1 MMKSF
6 GVLSDAAGAFFYD
19 EDLKLVDNLTDEQA
33 TPPCT
38 CEFRAKHLSAHWE
51 RVTALVTRSMYTWLN
66 EDTSWREM
74 PCVINR
80 STAGVIQSASR

>member
-1 MMKSF
+1 RVSWADCRCTLRAEAVAGQTPSEMMKSF

-51 RVTALVTRSMYTWLN
+51 RVTALVTRSM
-66 EDTSWREM
+66 
-74 PCVINR
+74 
-80 STAGVIQSASR
+80 